1 MRSFESDSYRIT
13 LKNDRVKFYKLI
25 ALLLVLS
32 NLSVFTFLLI
42 AGVHF
47 YEAAASL
54 LLSVLYIIYLLY
66 FSKKSKTPFFIN
78 EFTFF
83 ILAGCW
89 ITLQSYLVAFACIV
103 IGILYHLSLQ
113 KLQILFTGNFVK
125 KLNFPQKEFSWAV
138 FSNVLIKDNILTMDF
153 KNNALIQAEAENGIN
168 EIEFNEFAE
177 QQIKTHAAIG
187 R

>member
-1 MRSFESDSYRIT
+1 MPELESGSYQIT
-13 LKNDRVKFYKLI
+13 LKNDKLKFYKLI
-25 ALLLVLS
+25 GLLLVLS
-32 NLSVFTFLLI
+32 NLLVFIFLLI
-42 AGVHF
+42 SGVHF

-66 FSKKSKTPFFIN
+66 LSKKSQIPFFIN

-89 ITLQSYLVAFACIV
+89 ITLQSYLAALSCTVL
-103 IGILYHLSLQ
+103 GILYHLSLQ

-125 KLNFPQKEFSWAV
+125 KLNFPKKEFSWDV
-138 FSNVLIKDNILTMDF
+138 FTNVLIKDNILTMDF
-153 KNNALIQAEAENGIN
+153 KNNALIQAETESSVN

-177 QQIKTHAAIG
+177 QQIKRHAAPIK
-187 R
+187 